1 MFSVIFDMDG
11 TLLDTQRICVDA
23 WEAAGRAQGVTGLG
37 AHVPIVC
44 GMNEAGWLGYVADNF
59 KTIDTAEFKAH
70 TRRYIIEKGKI
81 EFKPGAVEL
90 IDFLESNGIKFAIA
104 SGSSRESITHHLTK
118 LGVLDKFP
126 VFVGGKD
133 IENGKPAPDIFL
145 LTAEKMGV
153 KPEDCFVFED
163 SVNGIKAGYAAGMKC
178 IGIEDMVPFP
188 EDVKNIMFAELDC
201 LSDAIDI
208 FKQYL

>member
-23 WEAAGRAQGVTGLG
+23 WEFAGRAQGVEGLG
-37 AHVPIVC
+37 EHVSVVC

-59 KTIDTAEFKAH
+59 KSIDPAEFKAV
-70 TRRYIIEKGKI
+70 TRRYIMENGKV
-81 EFKPGAVEL
+81 EFMPGAVEL
-90 IDFLESNGIKFAIA
+90 LDFLEENGIKFAIA
-104 SGSSRESITHHLTK
+104 SGSSRESIIHHLTE

-126 VFVGGKD
+126 VFVGGRD
-133 IENGKPAPDIFL
+133 VVNGKPAPDIFL
-145 LTAEKMGV
+145 MTAEKMGV

-163 SVNGIKAGYAAGMKC
+163 SANGIRAGYKAGMKC
-178 IGIEDMVPFP
+178 IGIEDMTPFSD
-188 EDVKNIMFAELDC
+188 DVKELMFAQLDC

-208 FKQYL
+208 FKEYL